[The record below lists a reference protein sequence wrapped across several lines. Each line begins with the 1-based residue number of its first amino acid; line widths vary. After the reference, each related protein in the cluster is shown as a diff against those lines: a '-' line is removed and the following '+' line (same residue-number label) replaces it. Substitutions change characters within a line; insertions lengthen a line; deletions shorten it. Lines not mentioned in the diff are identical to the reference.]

1 MRVVETPVPIEELE
15 EIREKNK
22 VGVELVLIKKI
33 ERNGIPLNRVLIRGN
48 PRETERFM
56 EFLRRSRAGG

>member
-15 EIREKNK
+15 EIRERKRI
-22 VGVELVLIKKI
+22 VVELVLLKKI

-48 PRETERFM
+48 PREIERFM